1 MDYDKKKFF
10 KFIGFFVGI
19 ALVIILFVVFDLS
32 GESNNKLFKQFDY
45 VYDNKTTYVSDY
57 ISGIPRINVL
67 SDEVDDVNSK
77 IMSNYYDVVTRNYSG
92 YSYKYCVIN
101 NLLSLVIETN
111 IYDDS
116 EYGSIRYYGYYVDLD
131 TGKVL
136 SGDDFLDRIGVSFDS
151 VNSALNKRYMEFY
164 SNDSLRWSMGFDDYY
179 SLIDSDSDIVY
190 FVRDN
195 NLYLYK
201 VINYTHDIIEN
212 DGYGNIYEFYVLKLG
227 A

>member
-1 MDYDKKKFF
+1 MDYDRKKFL
-10 KFIGFFVGI
+10 KIIGFFVGI
-19 ALVIILFVVFDLS
+19 LLVIILFVVFDLS
-32 GESNNKLFKQFDY
+32 GETNNKLFKQFDY

-57 ISGIPRINVL
+57 ISGIPQINVL
-67 SDEVDDVNSK
+67 SDEVNDLNSK
-77 IMSNYYDVVTRNYSG
+77 IMSNYYDVVTRDYSG

-101 NLLSLVIETN
+101 NLISLVIETN

-116 EYGSIRYYGYYVDLD
+116 EYGSISYYGYYVDLD

-136 SGDDFLDRIGVSFDS
+136 SGNEFLDRIGVSFDS
-151 VNSALNKRYMEFY
+151 VNSALNNRYMEFY
-164 SNDSLRWSMGFDDYY
+164 SNDSLRLSMGFDDYY
-179 SLIDSDSDIVY
+179 SMIDSDSDIVY
-190 FVRDN
+190 FVQDN

-212 DGYGNIYEFYVLKLG
+212 DSYGNIYEFHVLKLG

>member
-212 DGYGNIYEFYVLKLG
+212 DGYGNIYKFYVLKLG